1 MNSAEITLQAALDIL
16 GLRRGASVDEIQS
29 AFRRAAK
36 TAHPDAGG
44 SEAEFAR
51 VRAALDHLRAA
62 ATRQAAPRPQRP
74 AKPDLVLTPLQAL
87 RGGQIEATLADG
99 GQVQIEIEPGLRAGD
114 RLEIAGQRLRIGI
127 ATEDAIE
134 IRGDD
139 VWLTIPAPACG
150 GRITAET
157 PLGPRVL
164 WIARGDFERGVLRYA
179 GQGLPAH
186 GRYRAGDLV
195 LKLAVE
201 GEETTLTR
209 RRKGFLASWAA

>member
-1 MNSAEITLQAALDIL
+1 M
-16 GLRRGASVDEIQS
+16 
-29 AFRRAAK
+29 
-36 TAHPDAGG
+36 
-44 SEAEFAR
+44 
-51 VRAALDHLRAA
+51 
-62 ATRQAAPRPQRP
+62 
-74 AKPDLVLTPLQAL
+74 LTPLQAI

-99 GQVQIEIEPGLRAGD
+99 RRVQIDIDPGLRAGD
-114 RLEIAGQRLRIGI
+114 RLEVEGQRLRVGI
-127 ATEDAIE
+127 AVEDALE
-134 IRGDD
+134 IKGDD
-139 VWLTIPAPACG
+139 VWLTIPAQACG

-195 LKLAVE
+195 LKLVVE
-201 GEETTLTR
+201 GQETTLTR